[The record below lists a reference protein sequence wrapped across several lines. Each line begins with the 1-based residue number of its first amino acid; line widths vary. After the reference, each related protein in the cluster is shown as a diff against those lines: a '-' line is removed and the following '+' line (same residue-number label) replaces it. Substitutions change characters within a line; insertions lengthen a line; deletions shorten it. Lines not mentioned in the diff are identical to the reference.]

1 MTWLEN
7 LESVVLS
14 GGLWSDAQL
23 ATRGIAPTNYG
34 DPEIKAKRLRRAV
47 PVVAKGTGPLMLG
60 DFVPFYVLTRNAALY
75 VMQRD
80 GGRGSVPVMLVASA
94 HSFAAETVVWTDRHP
109 LANGVVW
116 TADFAKL
123 PSAFDSAQ
131 RLDHSWREHGS
142 GPKAKHEWM
151 AEFLVKD
158 HVPWS
163 AIMALCIRDENDYE
177 AALQEAAWLRID
189 TPVRRVPDLFESE
202 RPTRY

>member
-7 LESVVLS
+7 LESIVWS

-47 PVVAKGTGPLMLG
+47 PVVATGTGPLMLG
-60 DFVPFYVLTRNAALY
+60 DFVPFYFLTRNAALY
-75 VMQRD
+75 VMQRES
-80 GGRGSVPVMLVASA
+80 GEGSVPVMLVASA
-94 HSFAAETVVWTDRHP
+94 QSFAAETVVWTDRHP

-116 TADFAKL
+116 TANFAKL

-131 RLDHSWREHGS
+131 RLDHSWCEHEHG
-142 GPKAKHEWM
+142 PNAKHEWM

-158 HVPWS
+158 HVPLS
-163 AIMALCIRDENDYE
+163 AITTLCVRNEKDFE
-177 AALQEAAWLRID
+177 AARQEATWLRID
-189 TPVRRVPDLFESE
+189 IPVRRVPDLFETS
-202 RPTRY
+202 RRTTF